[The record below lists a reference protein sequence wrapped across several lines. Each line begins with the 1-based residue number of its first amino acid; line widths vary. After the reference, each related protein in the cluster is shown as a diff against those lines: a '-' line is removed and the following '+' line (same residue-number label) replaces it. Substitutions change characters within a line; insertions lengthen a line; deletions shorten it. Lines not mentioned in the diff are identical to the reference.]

1 MYRYTPSY
9 QGCALLIAK
18 TASNTT
24 SYSAQDLSTGLRQNN
39 ASTGMLEACIG
50 GQISGQ
56 FSDALLIYSALESQ
70 LGVETSRAEPA
81 RAWLNKA
88 CLKQ

>member
-1 MYRYTPSY
+1 
-9 QGCALLIAK
+9 
-18 TASNTT
+18 
-24 SYSAQDLSTGLRQNN
+24 
-39 ASTGMLEACIG
+39 MLEACIG